1 MPYQQS
7 IFVVKDYDH
16 KLESGCK
23 KEELLVESKRSHT
36 VTFLNICTKEER
48 KEL

>member
-1 MPYQQS
+1 MQKAVQNCLPYQQS

-23 KEELLVESKRSHT
+23 KEELLVE
-36 VTFLNICTKEER
+36 
-48 KEL
+48 